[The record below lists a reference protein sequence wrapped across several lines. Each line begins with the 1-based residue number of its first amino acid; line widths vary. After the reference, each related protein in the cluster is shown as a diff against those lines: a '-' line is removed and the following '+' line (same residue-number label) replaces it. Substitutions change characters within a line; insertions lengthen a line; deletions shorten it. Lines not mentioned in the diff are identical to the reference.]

1 MSTLKTT
8 SWPSFLTW
16 RRNVLISIYTA
27 TGCVIKTKKQNR
39 SSLYANSNLASR
51 SIKPLP
57 CSLYSTIRSTSA
69 ICLVARLCWLKS
81 WSMHAEVDLTTAFAE
96 MENELWN
103 WTWGGIFFC
112 YYSSL
117 QLMALKHV
125 STDDVN
131 DTPPPPK
138 KNPLSLPLPGFD
150 NNQYC
155 STQ

>member
-1 MSTLKTT
+1 MTVFNSRLA
-8 SWPSFLTW
+8 FLTW
-16 RRNVLISIYTA
+16 RRNVLIRIYTA

-103 WTWGGIFFC
+103 WTWGGIFLL
-112 YYSSL
+112 L
-117 QLMALKHV
+117 QLVA
-125 STDDVN
+125 VN
-131 DTPPPPK
+131 GTKSRLNRWCKWPPPQK